1 MKQETSFQKYFDK
14 YQKIRGEVDASC
26 KKLHAAHSKYTKCA
40 KGCSDCCM
48 NFSVLPVEFHAI
60 LDSIKNKEIQT
71 SDPDKPDG
79 CLFLIHNVCG
89 IYHERPVICRS
100 HGLPILHMNN
110 SGDNW
115 ELSVCPLNFTTLP
128 DEYFIAENCYY
139 QDTFNSKLFML
150 NREFIKNFDEVKYK
164 ENELIELSKLAS
176 LIGGD

>member
-1 MKQETSFQKYFDK
+1 MMQEKSFQKYFDNYK
-14 YQKIRGEVDASC
+14 NIRNEVDA
-26 KKLHAAHSKYTKCA
+26 KFNMLHAKHSKYTKCA

-60 LDSIKNKEIQT
+60 LDSIKNKEIQI
-71 SDPDKPDG
+71 SYPENPNE
-79 CLFLIHNVCG
+79 CIFLMQKECG

-115 ELSVCPLNFTTLP
+115 ELSVCPLNFTTVA
-128 DEYFIAENCYY
+128 DDYFIAENCYY

-150 NREFIKNFDEVKYK
+150 NREFIQHFDEVKYA
-164 ENELIELSKLAS
+164 ENELVELRKLAS
-176 LIGGD
+176 FLGSD